1 MNLIKLFSASLLA
14 LGLSASVSLAAA
26 KLRANIEVTGS
37 LVTLNDLFKDAGKQG
52 NLAVFRAPSI
62 GQTGTIRAERV
73 ILAARQAGLGAI
85 DQNNVSIVRVHH
97 ASQRVTEQQV
107 TKELLT
113 RMRNQGFVSSSG
125 DVEILLNQTIP
136 DQHAAFDALP
146 AYEIRNL
153 RFDRVSGRFSG
164 RILIGGRQDLSPI
177 RFTGQATETIMVP
190 MTTRSLARGEIIA
203 AEDIALTPMPKR
215 RARNAEMAQL
225 NQLIGKA
232 ARQNIRQGSI
242 ATRAMFKVP
251 EIVNRSDVV
260 TILLKAGK
268 LTLTMRGTALSP
280 GAKGDVISVQNDQT
294 NRIIRAR
301 IKEPGLVQVDIPQ
314 NTLASLKEPQS

>member
-1 MNLIKLFSASLLA
+1 MNLIKLLSTSLLA
-14 LGLSASVSLAAA
+14 IGLSATTSFAAA

-37 LVTLNDLFKDAGKQG
+37 LVTLNDLFEDAGSQG
-52 NLAVFRAPSI
+52 NRAVFRAPSI

-85 DQNNVSIVRVHH
+85 DQNNVSMVRVHH

-107 TKELLT
+107 TQDLLL
-113 RMRNQGFVSSSG
+113 RLRNQGFVSSTG
-125 DVEILLNQTIP
+125 DVEIFLNQTIP
-136 DQHAAFDALP
+136 DQHAAIDALP

-164 RILIGGRQDLSPI
+164 RLLVGGRQNLSPI

-190 MTTRSLARGEIIA
+190 MTTRALARGEIIA
-203 AEDIALTPMPKR
+203 EEDIALTPMPKR
-215 RARNAEMAQL
+215 RARNADMAQL

-242 ATRAMFKVP
+242 ATRSMFKIP
-251 EIVNRSDVV
+251 EIINRSDVV
-260 TILLKAGK
+260 TILFKAGK

-301 IKEPGLVQVDIPQ
+301 IKEPGLVQVDTPQ
-314 NTLASLKEPQS
+314 TTLASLKEPKS